1 MSRTF
6 PAPHSGHPAAAPSVL
21 VVVTALPSWTA
32 GRAEQERILYNS
44 GMAEPGREALRID
57 RAWTTRKPSG
67 RGDENFR
74 PSQYFDLT
82 SFNTGGLS
90 GLSGLSGLLELSGLL
105 GLLRS
110 GR

>member
-1 MSRTF
+1 
-6 PAPHSGHPAAAPSVL
+6 
-21 VVVTALPSWTA
+21 
-32 GRAEQERILYNS
+32 
-44 GMAEPGREALRID
+44 MAEPGREALRID

-90 GLSGLSGLLELSGLL
+90 GLLELSGLSELSELSGLSDLL
-105 GLLRS
+105 GRR
-110 GR
+110 GC

>member
-1 MSRTF
+1 M
-6 PAPHSGHPAAAPSVL
+6 
-21 VVVTALPSWTA
+21 VTTLP
-32 GRAEQERILYNS
+32 RLQAEQSGAFILALAEQSILYNS

-90 GLSGLSGLLELSGLL
+90 GLLELSGLL